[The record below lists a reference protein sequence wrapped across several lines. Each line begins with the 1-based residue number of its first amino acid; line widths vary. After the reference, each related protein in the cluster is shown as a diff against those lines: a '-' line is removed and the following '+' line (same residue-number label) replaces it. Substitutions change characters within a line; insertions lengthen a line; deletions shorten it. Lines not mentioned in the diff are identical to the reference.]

1 MSPSHTIPLIIMC
14 SAHNQYLLFM
24 QSFYV
29 FNLRFKHISRRPE
42 TDMVYAF
49 YLKHNDLQQII
60 LEYENVNPQKIV

>member
-1 MSPSHTIPLIIMC
+1 
-14 SAHNQYLLFM
+14 M

-42 TDMVYAF
+42 TDMVHAF